1 MHEEVR
7 MVRTLVAAGLVLTA
21 AFAPA
26 RAQSP
31 MNGSQWAPIPET
43 MHDLIAGGYTL
54 TTVDG
59 QSLED
64 GGVAT
69 IFYLSRPK
77 DLVRCSESS
86 GVGGQTPMVFPCEK
100 LVATRKSK

>member
-1 MHEEVR
+1 
-7 MVRTLVAAGLVLTA
+7 MVRTLIAAGLIVAA

-31 MNGSQWAPIPET
+31 MSGSQWASIPET
-43 MHDLIAGGYTL
+43 MYDLIAGGYTL
-54 TTVDG
+54 TTVDW
-59 QSLED
+59 QALED

-77 DLVRCSESS
+77 ELVRCSESS

-100 LVATRKSK
+100 LVAPRNSQ